1 MIHVECIECNYIFG
15 DFEDEFGECPE
26 CGKQQPASGSWATE
40 EMAQIESLELRGRLD
55 EAVTVAMEL
64 LYMAT
69 DIHYGDWPFAHK
81 LAEDI
86 RRLCQV
92 GNLSEELEKHE
103 DHWRKI
109 EQIQMGGQ
117 ANY

>member
-1 MIHVECIECNYIFG
+1 MTWI
-15 DFEDEFGECPE
+15 
-26 CGKQQPASGSWATE
+26 QTL
-40 EMAQIESLELRGRLD
+40 ESERRYA
-55 EAVTVAMEL
+55 EAVADAMEL

-86 RRLCQV
+86 RRLCQA

-103 DHWRKI
+103 DHWSAI
-109 EQIQMGGQ
+109 ERIQMGGGH
-117 ANY
+117 